1 MTSNYERDS
10 NPQGGTET
18 TLSPLGQA
26 ALQYAA
32 QGIQVFPCV
41 PGGKAPLHFLGNEKA
56 STEPEQIR
64 AWWQECPDANIGGV
78 MGDHLIAVDVAA
90 QMPEIADD
98 PKCPDLAERVEQ
110 AREEFIEQLN
120 AETTQKHSSPRSSTH
135 HLFSSLEPAG
145 TFHDRAEPIPGI
157 RIRHKRGYL
166 ILPESVLDGIGIYTT
181 SCAAEIAPLPE
192 WLAADLRDL
201 CPEEPN
207 TDHPLSFEDWRNQP
221 PAKMVVDK
229 LVPDEKLIFAWG
241 HTGNGKT
248 YYIADIAASIAW
260 RVPVLGQFEV
270 KLPGRGG
277 VVVIFAAEDTKE
289 LVMSRLTALAIKHNR
304 SIEGH
309 IFVSSIAL
317 PVGEDKAVLR
327 QACFDEVRR
336 IQAITGKKIDA
347 LFNDTTGRSV
357 GTDNINDAPVAQN
370 FCDVANEAIREF
382 HCPFISTA
390 HDPKA
395 GGSIAGSQVFENNA
409 SVAAFIEGEFD
420 ENRRLLG
427 FQVTF
432 TPKYRC
438 GPTPDAFYVKAET
451 VTLPWEVNGVN
462 TDVVFRV
469 ADGSARRGKPV
480 ENSDKEMW
488 DCVKVLAKVPE
499 GLQRSEW
506 QRSCTGVKPGNFKNR
521 LDQAVKRGL
530 VLPPERQRQPYRVAS
545 GAMDQCPR
553 GRTVGDLYD
562 QPTQPTY
569 H

>member
-1 MTSNYERDS
+1 MLDDTNDS
-10 NPQGGTET
+10 NSNGEAEATI
-18 TLSPLGQA
+18 SPFGEA
-26 ALQYAA
+26 ALRHAVR
-32 QGIQVFPCV
+32 GIPVFPCV

-56 STEPEQIR
+56 STQPEQVR
-64 AWWQECPDANIGGV
+64 AWWRECPDANIGGV

-98 PKCPDLAERVEQ
+98 PKRPNLAERVELL
-110 AREEFIEQLN
+110 REEFIERLN
-120 AETTQKHSSPRSSTH
+120 AETTRTHSSPRKSTH
-135 HLFSSLEPAG
+135 HLFSTPEAAG
-145 TFHDRAEPIPGI
+145 TFHDKAEPVPGI

-166 ILPESVLDGIGIYTT
+166 ILPESVLDGIGTYTT
-181 SCAAEIAPLPE
+181 SCSADISPLPQ
-192 WLAADLRDL
+192 WLAQDLRGL
-201 CPEEPN
+201 RPEEPN
-207 TDHPLSFEDWRNQP
+207 IDHPLSFEDWQNQP
-221 PAKMVVDK
+221 PAEMVVDK
-229 LVPDEKLIFAWG
+229 LVPNEKLIFAWG

-248 YYIADIAASIAW
+248 YYIADLAAAIAW
-260 RVPVLGQFEV
+260 RVPALGQFEV

-289 LVMSRLTALAIKHNR
+289 LVMSRLTALALKHNR

-317 PVGEDKAVLR
+317 PAGEDKAALR

-370 FCDVANEAIREF
+370 FCDVANEAIHEF

-409 SVAAFIEGEFD
+409 SVTAFIEGEFD
-420 ENRRLLG
+420 ENRKLTG
-427 FQVTF
+427 FNVTF

-438 GPTPDAFYVKAET
+438 GPTPDAFYAKAET

-469 ADGSARRGKPV
+469 ADGSARRGKPA

-488 DCVKVLAKVPE
+488 DCVKILADAPE
-499 GLQRSEW
+499 GLQRTAWEAACVA
-506 QRSCTGVKPGNFKNR
+506 RGIKKGNFKNR
-521 LDQAVKRGL
+521 LAEAVKRGL
-530 VLPPERQRQPYRVAS
+530 VLPPERQRQPYRVAP
-545 GAMDQCPR
+545 GAMDQRPK
-553 GRTVGDLYD
+553 GRKVGDL
-562 QPTQPTY
+562 
-569 H
+569 